1 MPPKLLSATN
11 TAGTARK
18 QRPVAKRV
26 GVSRTLSPVTA
37 AGGPGDSDLELGHVP
52 RQRRGRPSPPAPPV
66 PAPNRSGRF
75 PPPLP
80 HTHRAAWPPS
90 SHRPPRG
97 FPSAPGAPQ
106 NATAV
111 PPKWGSGRCPPWC
124 HSSEPRAPPHPTVP
138 WGTSWT
144 PRTWVIVGSSSPSP
158 QILHPYRLGAPGPR
172 VTSTPGGGHP
182 AGDTRDSKHRAS
194 LRAVSDPY
202 PTLPGGQKKTPRR
215 HGGSR
220 QELPH
225 LTPGRGFVA
234 TAARPRR
241 PPPAILIRSLHRD

>member
-172 VTSTPGGGHP
+172 VTSTPGGGTQPVTPETVNTEHP
-182 AGDTRDSKHRAS
+182 SGQCPILIPPCRGDKRR
-194 LRAVSDPY
+194 
-202 PTLPGGQKKTPRR
+202 LPGGT
-215 HGGSR
+215 GG
-220 QELPH
+220 PD
-225 LTPGRGFVA
+225 
-234 TAARPRR
+234 
-241 PPPAILIRSLHRD
+241 RSSPT